1 MLHIDCRLGAPPLAQ
16 PPQQVG
22 VPPPPPPPPPGSPP
36 PPAAFP
42 SLPPLSV
49 LVLVGAT
56 ITTLAGSFIAFMLY
70 LRPVLAAAERAAAAA
85 ERAAS
90 EMEAAAQ
97 EMEKAAKMMQEDMPL
112 TFQDMQ
118 RTSKECEWGRA
129 WCGGWRGWHVL
140 GGWRPSKHG
149 SEMRLPPACRML
161 PSVALDCECVLLV

>member
-1 MLHIDCRLGAPPLAQ
+1 M
-16 PPQQVG
+16 
-22 VPPPPPPPPPGSPP
+22 PPPPPPPPPGSP

-49 LVLVGAT
+49 LVLVGTT
-56 ITTLAGSFIAFMLY
+56 ITTLAGSFVVFMLY
-70 LRPVLAAAERAAAAA
+70 MRPVLKASERAAEAA

-118 RTSKECEWGRA
+118 RTSKECEWG
-129 WCGGWRGWHVL
+129 L
-140 GGWRPSKHG
+140 GGAG
-149 SEMRLPPACRML
+149 GALCRGAGRGNA
-161 PSVALDCECVLLV
+161 AL

>member
-1 MLHIDCRLGAPPLAQ
+1 MLHIGCRLGAPPLAQ
-16 PPQQVG
+16 PQQQVA

-36 PPAAFP
+36 PAAAFP

-118 RTSKECEWGRA
+118 RTSKECEWGWVV
-129 WCGGWRGWHVL
+129 WCGVGWHVL
-140 GGWRPSKHG
+140 GPLMLSQQAGQRCAA
-149 SEMRLPPACRML
+149 PAC
-161 PSVALDCECVLLV
+161 PPYASFCGA